1 MTFLYMKLKKRC
13 TAVFPIFKLNLTK
26 EIKKKI

>member
-1 MTFLYMKLKKRC
+1 MTFLYMKLKKGVLRY
-13 TAVFPIFKLNLTK
+13 FPIFKLNLTK

>member
-1 MTFLYMKLKKRC
+1 MTLLYMNLKKGVLRYSL
-13 TAVFPIFKLNLTK
+13 FFKLNLTK

>member
-1 MTFLYMKLKKRC
+1 MTFLYMNLKRC